1 MPNQAELAV
10 GRLMHGAALALDTAR
25 ASVAGAAEALGG
37 NPVAFV
43 QRRAP
48 HAKAAAAALGVSLRT
63 VLAHAALETGWGS
76 HVPATADGQPSFN
89 LFGIKAG
96 ASWSGARVVKP
107 TLEFEHGV
115 AVRRAEAFRAYDNPA
130 DGFADYRSEEH
141 TSELQSLMRISYA
154 VFCLQKKKQHKHT
167 QYINRQTA
175 TN

>member
-1 MPNQAELAV
+1 M
-10 GRLMHGAALALDTAR
+10 
-25 ASVAGAAEALGG
+25 
-37 NPVAFV
+37 
-43 QRRAP
+43 AP

-130 DGFADYRSEEH
+130 DGFADYARLLAGNPRYAAALGRSEEH

-154 VFCLQKKKQHKHT
+154 V
-167 QYINRQTA
+167 
-175 TN
+175 